1 MDFFYKFKVPNA
13 VMYKT
18 LPPKNDSL
26 TCINQC
32 HSGSVFERANKSNVH
47 KIIHKSNIALTIS
60 AWHFVKGCQFPKQI
74 YDTVNWDD
82 FEEKILQI

>member
-1 MDFFYKFKVPNA
+1 MNNCKGPRVWTFQVNQTFCERDKINGFFYKFKVPNA

-18 LPPKNDSL
+18 LPKENDSL

-60 AWHFVKGCQFPKQI
+60 A
-74 YDTVNWDD
+74 
-82 FEEKILQI
+82 